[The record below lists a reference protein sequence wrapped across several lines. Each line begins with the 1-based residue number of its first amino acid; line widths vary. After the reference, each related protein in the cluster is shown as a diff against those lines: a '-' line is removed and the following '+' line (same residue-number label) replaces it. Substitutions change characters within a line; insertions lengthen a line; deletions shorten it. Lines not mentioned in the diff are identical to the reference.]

1 MAASYAKYV
10 HFCHPE
16 STLYSVIQVL
26 YRANNMQKLIPSSC
40 LFSDCFASDYSTLFT
55 ET

>member
-10 HFCHPE
+10 HFFFIQ
-16 STLYSVIQVL
+16 STLYSVIQVRC
-26 YRANNMQKLIPSSC
+26 RAKDMQKLIPSSC
-40 LFSDCFASDYSTLFT
+40 LSSDCFASDESTLFT